1 MIAQELITGRPASV
15 SVIGNGREARAIAVN
30 EQLIGVPWAG
40 AKGFRYSGN
49 ITPLAP
55 PQCGIGQMAEEII
68 AKLGLVGSNGVDFL
82 LTEKGPVVVEVNSR
96 FQGSLDTVEM
106 AAGNNVFQAH
116 LQSFLGMLPESASPA
131 SLHSRQNHSL
141 CPPRSDH

>member
-1 MIAQELITGRPASV
+1 M
-15 SVIGNGREARAIAVN
+15 
-30 EQLIGVPWAG
+30 PWAG

-55 PQCGIGQMAEEII
+55 PQCAIGQMAEEII

-106 AAGNNVFQAH
+106 ASGDNVFQAH
-116 LQSFLGMLPESASPA
+116 LQSFAGRLPRAAQPRLAAQQAES
-131 SLHSRQNHSL
+131 
-141 CPPRSDH
+141 